1 MQPPK
6 LEASSLFQEQTRKDQ
21 MRCEIYNTIL
31 SQVHHKIKVTNKL
44 SGNNQQ
50 LIYVVPE
57 FIPGVPRFDM
67 KECIIYLAYNLRAS
81 SFTVNYT
88 HPNILYISW
97 REHAKNYRLNE
108 SPYTRTLIQVT
119 EHSITKQLHAAAAQA
134 ESNGEKPK
142 KSGVRKTSEYK
153 TSNMLGFG
161 TNENNN
167 NNSSNEKEVKNVHF
181 I

>member
-31 SQVHHKIKVTNKL
+31 GQVHHKIKSTNKL
-44 SGNNQQ
+44 PGNNQQ

-57 FIPGVPRFDM
+57 FIPGVPRFAM

-97 REHAKNYRLNE
+97 REHARNYRLNE

-119 EHSITKQLHAAAAQA
+119 EQSIKQQLLEAAAQA
-134 ESNGEKPK
+134 ESNIEKPK
-142 KSGVRKTSEYK
+142 KSSVRKASEYK
-153 TSNMLGFG
+153 TSNLLGFG
-161 TNENNN
+161 TNENN
-167 NNSSNEKEVKNVHF
+167 NNSSNEKEVKNVTF